1 MNKVHCNSN
10 LVEFGDAL
18 FIALPVCYR
27 TCFAL
32 PKKTA
37 EGYVVL
43 YQKVESSDVTKYNFD
58 ESCKLFFMTMDT
70 LLRSEGSVPG
80 IIFLLDY
87 TNIRFGHLAKAR
99 IASIRTMFKYVQV

>member
-1 MNKVHCNSN
+1 M
-10 LVEFGDAL
+10 
-18 FIALPVCYR
+18 CYR

-32 PKKTA
+32 TKKTA

-43 YQKVESSDVTKYNFD
+43 YQKVESSEVAKYNFD
-58 ESCKLFFMTMDT
+58 ESCKLFFMTMDA

-99 IASIRTMFKYVQV
+99 IESIRTMFKYVQV